1 VKPRQLIRWLLR
13 LVTPPGDMSG
23 PILDPFLGSGTALL
37 AGLEEGIRVWGSER
51 EEQYQRL
58 IQHRVEEATRQ
69 GYLF

>member
-1 VKPRQLIRWLLR
+1 
-13 LVTPPGDMSG
+13 MSG

-51 EEQYQRL
+51 EEQ
-58 IQHRVEEATRQ
+58 VEEATRQ